1 MIKQKVVIQNKSGMH
16 ARPAGELAKVA
27 KSCDSEIL
35 IFYGEKVINAK
46 SVLNLMA
53 AAMKQKS
60 EVIVQ
65 CDGITEE
72 ADLKMIVD
80 AIESGLGEG

>member
-27 KSCDSEIL
+27 KSCDSEVL

-53 AAMKQKS
+53 AAIKQKS

-65 CDGITEE
+65 CDGKTEE

-80 AIESGLGEG
+80 AIESGLGE

>member
-27 KSCDSEIL
+27 KSCDYELL

-53 AAMKQKS
+53 AAIKQKS

-65 CDGITEE
+65 CDGKTEE

-80 AIESGLGEG
+80 AIESGLGE

>member
-16 ARPAGELAKVA
+16 ARLAGELAKVA
-27 KSCDSEIL
+27 KSCDSEVL

-65 CDGITEE
+65 CDGRTEE
-72 ADLKMIVD
+72 ADLKIIVD
-80 AIESGLGEG
+80 AIESGLGE